1 MKVGMKV
8 GEERDESGLVH
19 GNSIAKILN
28 FGGKGPMDMVAFK
41 SRI

>member
-1 MKVGMKV
+1 MKVR
-8 GEERDESGLVH
+8 EERDESGLVR

-28 FGGKGPMDMVAFK
+28 FGGKGAMDMVAFK